1 MDKLT
6 MCQQVEQ
13 IYRINENRTDKCL
26 NDSIIT
32 DAIHVARNRCYVKED
47 YFRVLSALN
56 LLNAAIK
63 DKRWKH
69 ELSYA
74 FIKGR
79 VAALFN
85 QWISHQ
91 IADVWAYYDVMEGAV
106 LFSVDGI
113 IFSFHRIGLS
123 ERVRD
128 FIRTKGNKP
137 IVWNGIRLQKIP
149 VELFNLAMAS

>member
-1 MDKLT
+1 MNILT
-6 MCQQVEQ
+6 MCQQEEQ
-13 IYRINENRTDKCL
+13 IYRINESRTDTCL
-26 NDSIIT
+26 NDSVIK

-56 LLNAAIK
+56 LQNAAIK

-69 ELSYA
+69 KLSYA

-79 VAALFN
+79 AAALFN

-91 IADVWAYYDVMEGAV
+91 IVGVCAYYDVVEGVV
-106 LFSVDGI
+106 LFNVDGI

-128 FIRTKGNKP
+128 FIRMKGNKQ